1 MNVLNTADKL
11 YFGATEVDRAYVGTH
26 VVWEPP
32 ATGDWGPDESLY
44 PAAAAAEG
52 QAPSI
57 LSLGSRIGILS
68 DGRITHIRYWRA
80 SGMVPSRTVMIWS
93 DAGALLFSKTSTGV
107 PGWNSEPV
115 SPPLAV
121 SAGAV
126 IRVAYGYAGSG
137 ADGYFGFIVSEA
149 VHADT
154 TNLDFISGCYHPGGS
169 ADFPDTIPGDA
180 SNYYADI
187 IYQEAL
193 APPLVVPSV
202 WNAADASSGGFV
214 LTNGGLT
221 FQATI
226 RGYRSIRGTN
236 SHTTGKH
243 YVEFLSGVNTGGT
256 DDPAFG
262 LSDAGASVGNYLGSS
277 ANQLSAFCAA
287 TTGNYS
293 TPAGAITSFY
303 NAGGVF
309 PAAGD
314 VWAYAVDLDAGKFW
328 LARNN
333 VWFGSGNPAS
343 GATPQFT
350 YVAPILGQ
358 ALFPAMGVR
367 DEVSTPVW
375 TMHATAASQKYA
387 PPSGFT
393 PWDGAGTAPT
403 GPTTHLCTSFTPG
416 TGRNDYTGEV
426 GVRLGIGAADVP
438 FQWIGIRCAGG
449 STTPRRVYVY
459 EWFSNTPIS
468 QADIDF
474 TGKAVGDWVWVKV
487 APATMLANGYYA
499 LALKVTAGDGQTWS
513 NPGPTTFEP
522 VFANIYA
529 IYRDTITAPGFAN
542 GEINTQFVGLDLGW

>member
-1 MNVLNTADKL
+1 VLSCSLDLTGLHVREAFLKTRGINLIGLASLHSLFAQGDCFFLLPGLVQNTRL
-11 YFGATEVDRAYVGTH
+11 RREVLERLFHFDRLVQPRHALLVVGT
-26 VVWEPP
+26 VLIVEQIVRSP
-32 ATGDWGPDESLY
+32 
-44 PAAAAAEG
+44 
-52 QAPSI
+52 QRRAP
-57 LSLGSRIGILS
+57 
-68 DGRITHIRYWRA
+68 
-80 SGMVPSRTVMIWS
+80 V
-93 DAGALLFSKTSTGV
+93 
-107 PGWNSEPV
+107 
-115 SPPLAV
+115 
-121 SAGAV
+121 
-126 IRVAYGYAGSG
+126 
-137 ADGYFGFIVSEA
+137 
-149 VHADT
+149 
-154 TNLDFISGCYHPGGS
+154 
-169 ADFPDTIPGDA
+169 
-180 SNYYADI
+180 
-187 IYQEAL
+187 
-193 APPLVVPSV
+193 
-202 WNAADASSGGFV
+202 
-214 LTNGGLT
+214 
-221 FQATI
+221 
-226 RGYRSIRGTN
+226 
-236 SHTTGKH
+236 
-243 YVEFLSGVNTGGT
+243 
-256 DDPAFG
+256 
-262 LSDAGASVGNYLGSS
+262 
-277 ANQLSAFCAA
+277 
-287 TTGNYS
+287 
-293 TPAGAITSFY
+293 
-303 NAGGVF
+303 
-309 PAAGD
+309 
-314 VWAYAVDLDAGKFW
+314 
-328 LARNN
+328 
-333 VWFGSGNPAS
+333 VWFGSGDPAS